1 MVIVSLTT
9 PLSDAV
15 VQTLRAGM
23 DIRLSGVVYSA
34 RDMAHKRL
42 CERVKAGKLLPLDL
56 RGQVLY
62 FVGPTPAPAG
72 RPIGAAGPTT
82 SARMDAFSPI
92 LLSVGLKGM
101 IGKGYRDDCV
111 REALR
116 QYGAVH
122 FSTLGG
128 AGALLSRHI
137 VSSEVVAYEDLGT
150 EAIRKLKVVDFPCIV
165 AYDAFGGSVYDAVGP
180 RGIAAAKA

>member
-1 MVIVSLTT
+1 MDIVSLIT

-15 VQTLRAGM
+15 IQTLKAGM
-23 DIRLSGVVYSA
+23 DVRLSGAVYSA

-42 CERVKAGKLLPLDL
+42 CELVAAGKPLPIDL
-56 RGQVLY
+56 KGQILY

-82 SARMDAFSPI
+82 SSRMDAFSPI
-92 LLSVGLKGM
+92 LLSAGLKGM
-101 IGKGYRDDCV
+101 IGKGYRDDRV

-116 QYGAVH
+116 QCGAVH

-137 VSSEVVAYEDLGT
+137 VSSEIVAYEDLGT

-165 AYDAFGGSVYDAVGP
+165 AYDAFGGSVYEAVGP

>member
-1 MVIVSLTT
+1 MDIVSLTT
-9 PLSDAV
+9 PLSEAV
-15 VQTLRAGM
+15 VQTLKAGM
-23 DIRLSGVVYSA
+23 DIRISGVVYSA
-34 RDMAHKRL
+34 RDMAHKRM
-42 CERVKAGKLLPLDL
+42 CELVEAGKPLPIHLK
-56 RGQVLY
+56 GQVLY
-62 FVGPTPAPAG
+62 FVGPTPTPAG

-82 SARMDAFSPI
+82 STRMDAFSPI
-92 LLSVGLKGM
+92 LLAAGLKGM
-101 IGKGYRDDCV
+101 IGKGYRDDRV

-122 FSTLGG
+122 LSTLGG

-137 VSSEVVAYEDLGT
+137 VSCEIVAYEDLGT

>member
-1 MVIVSLTT
+1 MDIVSLTT
-9 PLSDAV
+9 PLSDTV
-15 VQTLRAGM
+15 IQTLRAGM
-23 DIRLSGVVYSA
+23 DIRLSGVIYSA

-42 CERVKAGKLLPLDL
+42 CDLVAAGKPLSIDL
-56 RGQVLY
+56 KGQVVY

-82 SARMDAFSPI
+82 ASRMDAFSPI
-92 LLSVGLKGM
+92 LLAAGLKGM
-101 IGKGYRDDCV
+101 IGKGYRDDRV
-111 REALR
+111 RQALR

-137 VSSEVVAYEDLGT
+137 VSSEIVAYEDLGT
-150 EAIRKLKVVDFPCIV
+150 EAIRKLKVVDFPCVV

-180 RGIAAAKA
+180 RGSAATA